1 MALPARWKDKIVP
14 SDPSE
19 EIMELQMGP
28 SHPAS
33 HGTIKFNLKL
43 DGEQIVDCDVEVGY
57 LHRGFEKMCE
67 QGTWTQ
73 CFPYT
78 DRLNYASPCINN
90 VGFALAVERLLGID
104 TTERCKYVR
113 LIMSEV
119 SRIADHLTCLGMASS
134 EVGATTVAFYMLEA
148 REFLYDLIE
157 AVTGARL
164 TVTWCRVGGMTHD
177 LPADF
182 NDRMKASFARL
193 DQVLSDCDKLLSRN
207 RVFIDRMA
215 GVGKFP
221 KEEAIS
227 YGLTGPLLRA
237 AGVSYDVRKAHPY
250 LVYDRMEFEV
260 PVGDRGDNYDRFNV
274 RFQEMY
280 QSKRIIEQA
289 IAALPEGPVTITD
302 PKVVLPDKEKVYN
315 SIEGLMN
322 HFKLIM
328 EGIHVPAGEVYQA
341 VEGAQRRVGILHRE
355 RRQRPAVSRARAAAV
370 LSRDGRAQQDAD
382 RPHDPGH
389 HHDVRDDQHDRRRV
403 RPLAVNVASSARRQS
418 RTSSS
423 PASSNR
429 KTETASASCRAD
441 AA

>member
-1 MALPARWKDKIVP
+1 MSLPARWKEKIMP
-14 SDPSE
+14 SDPSD

-43 DGEQIVDCDVEVGY
+43 DGERIVDCDVEVGY

-90 VGFALAVERLLGID
+90 VGFALAVERLLGIE

-113 LIMSEV
+113 MIMSEV
-119 SRIADHLTCLGMASS
+119 ARIADHLTCLGMASG
-134 EVGATTVAFYMLEA
+134 EVGAQTVMMYMLEA

-177 LPADF
+177 LPHDF
-182 NDRMKASFARL
+182 VDRMKASFVRL
-193 DQVLSDCDKLLSRN
+193 DQVLSDCDQLLSRN

-215 GVGKFP
+215 DIGIMSKQD
-221 KEEAIS
+221 AIS
-227 YGLTGPLLRA
+227 YGLSGPLLRA
-237 AGVSYDVRKAHPY
+237 AGVSYDVRKADPY
-250 LVYDRMEFEV
+250 LVYDRMDFEV
-260 PVGDRGDNYDRFNV
+260 PVGERGDNYDRFNV
-274 RFQEMY
+274 RFREMY

-289 IAALPEGPVTITD
+289 LASLPEGPVSITD
-302 PKVVLPDKEKVYN
+302 PKVVLPPKERVYN

-328 EGIHVPAGEVYQA
+328 EGIHVPAGEIYQA
-341 VEGAQRRVGILHRE
+341 VEGANGELGFYVVSDGSGRPYRV
-355 RRQRPAVSRARAAAV
+355 
-370 LSRDGRAQQDAD
+370 
-382 RPHDPGH
+382 
-389 HHDVRDDQHDRRRV
+389 RV
-403 RPLAVNVASSARRQS
+403 RPPCFMGMGALNKMLIGRMI
-418 RTSSS
+418 
-423 PASSNR
+423 
-429 KTETASASCRAD
+429 AD
-441 AA
+441 IITTFGMINMIGGECDR

>member
-1 MALPARWKDKIVP
+1 MSLPARWKDKIVP
-14 SDPSE
+14 SDSSD

-43 DGEQIVDCDVEVGY
+43 DGERIVDCDVEVGF

-90 VGFALAVERLLGID
+90 VGFALAVERLLALD

-119 SRIADHLTCLGMASS
+119 ARIADHLTCLGMASS

-177 LPADF
+177 LPEDF
-182 NDRMKASFARL
+182 ADRMKASFARL

-215 GVGKFP
+215 GVGKFS

-227 YGLTGPLLRA
+227 YGLSGPLLRA
-237 AGVSYDVRKAHPY
+237 TGVSYDVRKAHPY

-260 PVGDRGDNYDRFNV
+260 PTGDRGDNYDRFNC

-289 IAALPEGPVTITD
+289 LKALPDGPVTITD

-341 VEGAQRRVGILHRE
+341 VEGANGELGFYIVSDGSGRPYRV
-355 RRQRPAVSRARAAAV
+355 
-370 LSRDGRAQQDAD
+370 
-382 RPHDPGH
+382 
-389 HHDVRDDQHDRRRV
+389 RV
-403 RPLAVNVASSARRQS
+403 RPPCFLGMGALNKMLIGRMIPDIITTFGMINMIGGECDR
-418 RTSSS
+418 
-423 PASSNR
+423 
-429 KTETASASCRAD
+429 
-441 AA
+441 

>member
-14 SDPSE
+14 SDPSD

-28 SHPAS
+28 SHPTT
-33 HGTIKFNLKL
+33 HGTIKLNLKL
-43 DGEQIVDCDVEVGY
+43 DGERIVDCDVEVGF

-67 QGTWTQ
+67 HGTWTQ

-119 SRIADHLTCLGMASS
+119 SRITDHMTCLGA
-134 EVGATTVAFYMLEA
+134 GAMEMGAQTVLFYMMEA

-157 AVTGARL
+157 AVTGARV
-164 TVTWCRVGGMTHD
+164 TVTWCRVGGVTHD

-182 NDRMKASFARL
+182 TDRIKSSFARL
-193 DQVLSDCDKLLSRN
+193 DQVLADCDKLLSRN
-207 RVFIDRMA
+207 RIFIDRMA
-215 GVGKFP
+215 GIGKLS
-221 KEEAIS
+221 KQEAIS
-227 YGLTGPLLRA
+227 YGLSGPLLRA

-260 PVGDRGDNYDRFNV
+260 PTGDRGDNYDRFNV

-289 IAALPEGPVTITD
+289 LATLPEGPVMITD
-302 PKVVLPDKEKVYN
+302 PGVVLPEKQKVYN

-341 VEGAQRRVGILHRE
+341 VEAANGELGFYIVSDGSGRPYRV
-355 RRQRPAVSRARAAAV
+355 
-370 LSRDGRAQQDAD
+370 
-382 RPHDPGH
+382 
-389 HHDVRDDQHDRRRV
+389 RV
-403 RPLAVNVASSARRQS
+403 RPPCFLGMGALNKMLIGHMIPDIITTFDMINMVGGECDR
-418 RTSSS
+418 
-423 PASSNR
+423 
-429 KTETASASCRAD
+429 
-441 AA
+441 

>member
-14 SDPSE
+14 SDPSD

-43 DGEQIVDCDVEVGY
+43 DGERIVDCDVEVGF

-90 VGFALAVERLLGID
+90 VGFALAVERLLAID

-119 SRIADHLTCLGMASS
+119 ARIADHLTCLGMAAS

-157 AVTGARL
+157 SVTGARL

-182 NDRMKASFARL
+182 ADRMKASFARL
-193 DQVLSDCDKLLSRN
+193 DQVLGDCDKLLSRN

-215 GVGKFP
+215 GVGKLA

-227 YGLTGPLLRA
+227 YGLSGPLLRA

-260 PVGDRGDNYDRFNV
+260 PTGDRGDNYDRYNV

-289 IAALPEGPVTITD
+289 LAALPEGPVTITD
-302 PKVVLPDKEKVYN
+302 PKVVLPEKEKVYN

-341 VEGAQRRVGILHRE
+341 VEGANGELGFYIVSDGSGRPYRV
-355 RRQRPAVSRARAAAV
+355 
-370 LSRDGRAQQDAD
+370 
-382 RPHDPGH
+382 
-389 HHDVRDDQHDRRRV
+389 RV
-403 RPLAVNVASSARRQS
+403 RPPCFLGMGALNKMLIGRMIPDIITTFGMINMIGGECDR
-418 RTSSS
+418 
-423 PASSNR
+423 
-429 KTETASASCRAD
+429 
-441 AA
+441 